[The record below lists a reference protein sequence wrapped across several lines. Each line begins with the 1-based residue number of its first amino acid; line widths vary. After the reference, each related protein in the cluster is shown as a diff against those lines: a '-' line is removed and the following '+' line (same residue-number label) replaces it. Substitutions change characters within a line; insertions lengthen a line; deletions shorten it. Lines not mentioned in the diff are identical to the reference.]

1 MIDKYYNVY
10 KHYSNFNQHGFDLQI
25 RIVARAIR
33 QEKKVLHRKLNKI
46 VPNQSYCRAG
56 GSHAPTYLNDFNR
69 PKGNLVHEGEQLTL
83 L

>member
-33 QEKKVLHRKLNKI
+33 QEKKVLHRKLKDKKYYIYFMLKLCPISFISGKNAKK
-46 VPNQSYCRAG
+46 NYFFRLQ
-56 GSHAPTYLNDFNR
+56 
-69 PKGNLVHEGEQLTL
+69 
-83 L
+83 

>member
-33 QEKKVLHRKLNKI
+33 QDKKVLHRKLKDKKYYIYFMLDLQVKLCPISLISGKNAKK
-46 VPNQSYCRAG
+46 NYFFRLQ
-56 GSHAPTYLNDFNR
+56 
-69 PKGNLVHEGEQLTL
+69 
-83 L
+83 

>member
-33 QEKKVLHRKLNKI
+33 QEKKVLHRKLKDKKYYI
-46 VPNQSYCRAG
+46 YFM
-56 GSHAPTYLNDFNR
+56 LD
-69 PKGNLVHEGEQLTL
+69 
-83 L
+83 